1 LSISLF
7 SDFSWQSTAA
17 TSKQFLNYKSWLT
30 YLKIYK
36 VRNIELIKNLSD
48 LPSGQRVVIP
58 KFVQD
63 LWWKLEGNFFFAR
76 KSFPLFKLINAG
88 FELRINLH

>member
-1 LSISLF
+1 MQFGHLSFSLF

-17 TSKQFLNYKSWLT
+17 ASKQFLNYKSWLT
-30 YLKIYK
+30 YLKINK

-76 KSFPLFKLINAG
+76 KSFSLS
-88 FELRINLH
+88 NLSTSSLS